1 MTDRSFTVENPQPID
16 FGRLSLQPGFRL
28 VVVGS
33 NGGIGSTLCQQA
45 LALGAEVVG
54 LDTKAAIAERPL
66 AGDVWSLPVDVLD
79 PASIADAFARIGERF
94 PEIDGLVYVSG
105 IGERPMAAL
114 DHSAEQWDRTQD
126 VNLRGAFLV
135 AKVALPRLKPFVGS
149 IVFISSGLAVNVEP
163 GFAAYSAS
171 KAGLIAFAKVLAKEV
186 APAVRVNVVAP
197 GLVLTPFL
205 AGGTGSGAAPS
216 SVSVT
221 DWFGS
226 PERGQAMRDAVPLKR
241 IAEPDDIVAPI
252 FFLLGSGARFVTG
265 QTLHINGGRYLP

>member
-1 MTDRSFTVENPQPID
+1 MTDHSRSAENPQPID
-16 FGRLSLQPGFRL
+16 FGRLSLQQGFRL

-33 NGGIGSTLCQQA
+33 NGGIGSALCQNA
-45 LALGAEVVG
+45 LALGADVVG
-54 LDTKAAIAERPL
+54 LDTAAAIAERPL
-66 AGDVWSLPVDVLD
+66 PGKVWSLPVDVLD
-79 PASIADAFARIGERF
+79 PTSIATAFTKITERF
-94 PEIDGLVYVSG
+94 SQIDGLVYVSG

-114 DHSAEQWDRTQD
+114 AHSAEQWDRTQD
-126 VNLRGAFLV
+126 VNLRGAFLA
-135 AKVALPRLKPFVGS
+135 AKAAAPILQPFAGS

-171 KAGLIAFAKVLAKEV
+171 KAGLIAFAKVLAKEL

-205 AGGTGSGAAPS
+205 AGGTGSGAAEAS
-216 SVSVT
+216 ASVT

-226 PERGQAMRDAVPLKR
+226 PERGQAMRDAIPLKR
-241 IAEPDDIVAPI
+241 IAVPDDIVAPI

>member
-1 MTDRSFTVENPQPID
+1 MTDRSFNVENPQPID

-45 LALGAEVVG
+45 LALGAQVIG

-66 AGDVWSLPVDVLD
+66 TGDVLSLPVDVLD
-79 PASIADAFARIGERF
+79 PASIAEAFARLGERF

-105 IGERPMAAL
+105 IGERPMATL

-135 AKVALPRLKPFVGS
+135 AKAALPRLKPFTGS

-216 SVSVT
+216 SVSVS

-252 FFLLGSGARFVTG
+252 FFLLGSGARFITG
-265 QTLHINGGRYLP
+265 QTLHINGGRYLS